1 MSEIKNS
8 TSNQELLF
16 VICLIS
22 KPGSPSSMSR
32 TMRDHVRRWEKAK
45 IVPHIPISSG
55 FTKERLRRFIQKYSE
70 EDDSDDS

>member
-1 MSEIKNS
+1 MSEIEKS
-8 TSNQELLF
+8 TRNQELLF

-32 TMRDHVRRWEKAK
+32 TMRNHVRKWERAG

-55 FTKERLRRFIQKYSE
+55 FTKERFRRFIQKYSE
-70 EDDSDDS
+70 EDDSNDS